1 MHLNEVEPNTP
12 IRAKYDVP
20 SSFFRNEKFHF
31 YEGKTF
37 QVLFQCAVFISVSFS
52 FFERNSRQKSEKKH
66 FLLIDDANHPI
77 DRIHLN
83 SSSDTR
89 VWTISL
95 YIYIRKTTDAA
106 AAHEDDEKGLDDAGR
121 ADDPSQTDEED
132 DAENVLHAR
141 EVDAGAGAQF
151 RRRFLGRFAVGAV
164 GRRRRV
170 RIYRRFQRV
179 AVVGQRV
186 DQRRHP
192 RPVAHLLL
200 SLI

>member
-89 VWTISL
+89 V
-95 YIYIRKTTDAA
+95 
-106 AAHEDDEKGLDDAGR
+106 
-121 ADDPSQTDEED
+121 
-132 DAENVLHAR
+132 
-141 EVDAGAGAQF
+141 
-151 RRRFLGRFAVGAV
+151 
-164 GRRRRV
+164 
-170 RIYRRFQRV
+170 
-179 AVVGQRV
+179 
-186 DQRRHP
+186 
-192 RPVAHLLL
+192 
-200 SLI
+200 